1 MAFVRDPITKA
12 VINTDD
18 SQYRSILAMRESQKA
33 AERLERDLQAM
44 GSELHEVKMLL
55 QQVLN
60 GKK

>member
-18 SQYRSILAMRESQKA
+18 SQYRSILAMRESQKE
-33 AERLERDLQAM
+33 AERSQR
-44 GSELHEVKMLL
+44 ELHALKGELTEIKALL